1 MTGPERG
8 FLLLSSHLGNPSRK
22 PLSHAQLRTLAQR
35 MQAMPQPAEDRDL
48 IPADL
53 ISLGYGPKMAERIV
67 SLLSEEDLLD
77 HYLRRGKNCG
87 CVPITR
93 VSPEYPQVLK
103 EKLGYEAPGCLWAKG
118 NLEILK
124 NSMISLVGSRDLN
137 TRNAEFA
144 RETGRQAAIQG
155 YTLVSGNARGAD
167 KTGQEAALAAGGTVI
182 SIVADALAEHTHRE
196 NMLYLSEDAFEEPF
210 SAQRALSRNR
220 CIHAMGEKV
229 LVAQCSYQ
237 HGGTWDG
244 SVKNL
249 RFSWSPLFCFR
260 DRSPAAEL
268 LHQMGAELITISDV
282 SNLNTLQSP
291 EQNFLAGSP

>member
-8 FLLLSSHLGNPSRK
+8 FLLLTSRLGSPQRK
-22 PLSHAQLRTLAQR
+22 TLSYPQLRTLAQR
-35 MQAMPQPAEDRDL
+35 MQSMPLPTEDREL

-53 ISLGYGPKMAERIV
+53 IKLGYGPDMAEQIV
-67 SLLSEEDLLD
+67 SLLSEEDLLE
-77 HYLRRGKNCG
+77 HYLRRGRNCG

-93 VSPEYPQVLK
+93 VNPDYPRALK
-103 EKLGYEAPGCLWAKG
+103 EKLGYEAPGCIWAKG
-118 NLEILK
+118 DLSLLESPK
-124 NSMISLVGSRDLN
+124 ISLVGSRDLN
-137 TRNAEFA
+137 PANVEFA
-144 RETGRQAAIQG
+144 REAGRQAALQG

-167 KTGQEAALAAGGTVI
+167 RTAQEAALATGGTVI
-182 SIVADALAEHTHRE
+182 SIVADALTAHEPRKHV
-196 NMLYLSEDAFEEPF
+196 LYLSEDVFDEPF

-220 CIHAMGEKV
+220 CIHALGEKV

-260 DRSPAAEL
+260 DRSPASEL
-268 LHQMGAELITISDV
+268 LHQMGAELITQDDLIK
-282 SNLNTLQSP
+282 LNALQSS
-291 EQNFLAGSP
+291 ESNFLAGSP